1 MCGPGFRSPDP
12 TGKQTRAFVFR
23 FTKGQPL
30 GYYSSWPLFILTHH
44 MVVWLVANRVY
55 PGKGFW
61 DYAILGDDTVIADSA
76 VAQSYLEIMAECEV
90 TISAEKSLISHRGA
104 CEFAKRFMVEG
115 LTKDL
120 SPISLRVLWAL
131 PYSISAVSFA
141 NLGVNLQVAYRLRG
155 ASYRSYSHLGPP
167 RSRRWRRF
175 WLLMHSAAGISP
187 LPVLIW
193 LAFPEYGGMDCYQI
207 GMVRQFIIERV
218 QPKDFNE
225 VEHTTTEKCL
235 NPTTTCARVALI
247 RVVVHLNSA
256 ATALV

>member
-1 MCGPGFRSPDP
+1 
-12 TGKQTRAFVFR
+12 
-23 FTKGQPL
+23 
-30 GYYSSWPLFILTHH
+30 
-44 MVVWLVANRVY
+44 
-55 PGKGFW
+55 
-61 DYAILGDDTVIADSA
+61 
-76 VAQSYLEIMAECEV
+76 MAECEV

-131 PYSISAVSFA
+131 PYCISAVSFA

-207 GMVRQFIIERV
+207 GMVRQCIIERV

-225 VEHTTTEKCL
+225 DEIDS
-235 NPTTTCARVALI
+235 I
-247 RVVVHLNSA
+247 RTFYCDDEDNMFERFLSSWVQMHIFTFFHGMLAFFSIIAFPSRNFY
-256 ATALV
+256 LRQ